1 MYAEF
6 QEEQTTLRA
15 ELADERKTV
24 GELQDKYDSL
34 RDEIATLHVYTR
46 INSST
51 PGPLAVGTIVMWAG
65 DVTAVPE
72 GWTLCN
78 GAAGAPDLSGKFVLG
93 ASPQFPAGSSQA
105 VAPPPPPLQ
114 GGAFGFSEPMCAQW
128 NGGPFGCQDP
138 IENGTYPWDQTGTG
152 SVRDGKFRANASAPK
167 LNQTWPK
174 PPMPPMPPTTRSL
187 TSCAST
193 RRAVRASAPARSLLT
208 PLWSLARASSHRKC
222 APTCA
227 MGTARSSLASRCS
240 ASSLASADGT
250 KQTLKQR
257 QDGAPR
263 AG

>member
-174 PPMPPMPPTTRSL
+174 PPMPPYYALTYIMRIDSTCCSCQCSRTLVVNSTVVRGPGEQPSKVCSNLCHGDRPLKPCKSL
-187 TSCAST
+187 FGEFIGFC
-193 RRAVRASAPARSLLT
+193 
-208 PLWSLARASSHRKC
+208 
-222 APTCA
+222 
-227 MGTARSSLASRCS
+227 
-240 ASSLASADGT
+240 
-250 KQTLKQR
+250 
-257 QDGAPR
+257 
-263 AG
+263 